1 MTFNENTNQI
11 AQAIYSINRHA
22 KVATKPKHLYSIK
35 KAALDKLL
43 EENKATKI
51 GLHFSNNPKNSNQHS
66 TLLIK
71 VSNYYFH
78 LPPERNDFKNLN
90 HLGDLDENYRNP
102 QTRMS
107 LSQAKKIIYKYINWY
122 PSPKKEK
129 KKKSSYYTPSSLGQM
144 EWPPTKKFNK

>member
-1 MTFNENTNQI
+1 MTHNNNTDQL

-22 KVATKPKHLYSIK
+22 KVATKPQHLYSIK

-43 EENKATKI
+43 QENKATKI
-51 GLHFSNNPKNSNQHS
+51 GLHFSKNPKNSNQHS

-78 LPPERNDFKNLN
+78 LPPERNDFKELN
-90 HLGDLDENYRNP
+90 HLGELDENYRNP

-107 LSQAKKIIYKYINWY
+107 LSQAKKIIYKYINWQT
-122 PSPKKEK
+122 PHTK
-129 KKKSSYYTPSSLGQM
+129 KKKETPSYYTPSSLGQM